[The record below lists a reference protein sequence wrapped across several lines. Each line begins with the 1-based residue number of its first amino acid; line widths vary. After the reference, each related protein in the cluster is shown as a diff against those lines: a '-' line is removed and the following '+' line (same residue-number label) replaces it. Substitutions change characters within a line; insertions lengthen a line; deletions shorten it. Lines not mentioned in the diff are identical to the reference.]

1 MARNAAAHAGRTL
14 VVFAI
19 GIAVIFGLVA
29 IGGSWKPALGLDLQG
44 GTRITLTANGN
55 PSQEN
60 LDEAAS
66 IIDSRVNATGFSEA
80 EVTTQG
86 SQYIVVEVPG
96 DTDNSLLDTV
106 NRQAQLR
113 FRTVACA
120 SDAPGPCASATPVGS
135 SPIRSPWACP
145 WACRT
150 TSRRAKQ
157 TWTGRPAA
165 SDVYKRQRRTWTRP
179 PRSSTAGSTPPASA
193 RRR

>member
-29 IGGSWKPALGLDLQG
+29 IGGNWKPALGLDLQG

-60 LDEAAS
+60 LDEAAA

-96 DTDNSLLDTV
+96 DTDNSLIDTV

-113 FRTVACA
+113 FRTVACSSA
-120 SDAPGPCASATPVGS
+120 NPGPCASATTPTDPSADPSATSEPGVGVTVPA
-135 SPIRSPWACP
+135 SPSATPKA
-145 WACRT
+145 
-150 TSRRAKQ
+150 
-157 TWTGRPAA
+157 
-165 SDVYKRQRRTWTRP
+165 
-179 PRSSTAGSTPPASA
+179 SSTA
-193 RRR
+193 

>member
-14 VVFAI
+14 IVFAI
-19 GIAVIFGLVA
+19 GIAVLFGLVA
-29 IGGSWKPALGLDLQG
+29 IGGTWKPALGLDLQG

-113 FRTVACA
+113 FRTVAC
-120 SDAPGPCASATPVGS
+120 SSIAPGPCASATSPTDPTDPS
-135 SPIRSPWACP
+135 S
-145 WACRT
+145 
-150 TSRRAKQ
+150 
-157 TWTGRPAA
+157 
-165 SDVYKRQRRTWTRP
+165 
-179 PRSSTAGSTPPASA
+179 SA
-193 RRR
+193 